1 MKRLCAVTLA
11 FAALWSGCGRD
22 KEHAQ
27 SAPSG
32 SPPPASPG
40 AGVRVGAEGTTHD
53 DDEGRVVRIEQEM
66 LRDLRL
72 TTAIVESRPGG
83 QGSPVLGELRVNEDK
98 YAEIGSPV
106 VARAVRVLAAPGQQV
121 RAGQVLAE
129 LQSLDLGRTRGE
141 YGQAQARVELAR
153 RSLERKRNL
162 AAERIAPLR
171 EVQEAEAEL
180 RSAEASLGAARGA
193 LDALGAEPGGSSARL
208 LLRTPVSGTVIDRH
222 LMRGEVTDPAEA
234 AFKVGD
240 LSVLWLVAHAP
251 ERDAVRVRPGARARV
266 AVPALPGVSLS
277 GRVANVASQVD
288 VSSRTIPVRIEVDN
302 PSGVLRPG
310 MSATAWLPLGEGA
323 PVLAVPAAALQ
334 RIEDKWC
341 VFMPQSEETFEIRA
355 VGRGRDLG
363 GEVEILT
370 GLRAGDQV
378 VVEGAFLLK
387 AESEKARGAGEHH
400 HH

>member
-1 MKRLCAVTLA
+1 MRGSWTAIVVIGVLSCARGGDT
-11 FAALWSGCGRD
+11 
-22 KEHAQ
+22 
-27 SAPSG
+27 PSS
-32 SPPPASPG
+32 SPPPTAAKPEAH
-40 AGVRVGAEGTTHD
+40 AGEGEEHHD
-53 DDEGRVVRIEQEM
+53 DAGRAVRIEQEM

-72 TTAIVESRPGG
+72 TTAVVESRPGG
-83 QGSPVLGELRVNEDK
+83 ESSAVLGELRVDESR
-98 YAEIGSPV
+98 YAEVGSPV
-106 VARAVRVLAAPGQQV
+106 AARAVRVLAAPGQRV
-121 RAGQVLAE
+121 KAGQVLAE

-141 YGQAQARVELAR
+141 HRQAEARVELAR

-162 AAERIAPLR
+162 AEERITPLR

-180 RSAEASLGAARGA
+180 RSAEAALQAARGA
-193 LDALGAEPGGSSARL
+193 LDALGADAASGDTSRL

-222 LMRGEVTDPAEA
+222 LMRGEMTDPAEA

-266 AVPALPGVSLS
+266 AVPALPGTSLS
-277 GRVANVASQVD
+277 GRVAMVAAQVD

-310 MSATAWLPLGEGA
+310 MSATAWLPVGEGS

-334 RIEDKWC
+334 RIEDKWS
-341 VFMPQSEETFEIRA
+341 VFIPQSEEAFELRA

-363 GEVEILT
+363 GEVEILN
-370 GLRAGDQV
+370 GLRAGDKV

-387 AESEKARGAGEHH
+387 AEAEKARGAGEHH
-400 HH
+400 DH

>member
-1 MKRLCAVTLA
+1 MKGSWTAMLLL
-11 FAALWSGCGRD
+11 AALASGCGGD
-22 KEHAQ
+22 KEHKETA
-27 SAPSG
+27 AGG
-32 SPPPASPG
+32 SPSPG
-40 AGVRVGAEGTTHD
+40 APAAKEHAGEGDTHD
-53 DDEGRVVRIEQEM
+53 EDTGRVVRIEHEM

-72 TTAIVESRPGG
+72 TTAVVESRPGG
-83 QGSPVLGELRVNEDK
+83 EGSPVLGELRVNENA
-98 YAEIGSPV
+98 YAEVGSPV
-106 VARAVRVLAAPGQQV
+106 SARAVRVLAAPGQRV
-121 RAGQVLAE
+121 KAGQVLAE

-141 YGQAQARVELAR
+141 YRQAEARVELAR

-162 AAERIAPLR
+162 AAERIAPVR

-180 RSAEASLGAARGA
+180 RSAEASLGAARSA
-193 LDALGAEPGGSSARL
+193 LDALGAAPGGSSARL

-222 LMRGEVTDPAEA
+222 LMRGEVTEPAEA

-266 AVPALPGVSLS
+266 AVPALPGKSLS
-277 GRVANVASQVD
+277 GRVAHVASQVD

-302 PSGVLRPG
+302 PTGVLRPG

-334 RIEDKWC
+334 RIEDTWC
-341 VFMPQSEETFEIRA
+341 VFIPQKEDVFEIRA

-363 GEVEILT
+363 GEVEILN
-370 GLRAGDQV
+370 GLKAGDKV
-378 VVEGAFLLK
+378 VVDGAFLLK